1 MTDKKAIE
9 VLKKML
15 AKKPLTPEERE
26 AVLTAI
32 GVLGWTLIA
41 ENRIK
46 KLGKSRR
53 EKMER
58 EMKI

>member
-15 AKKPLTPEERE
+15 NKKSLTPMERE

-46 KLGKSRR
+46 KLGKARR
-53 EKMER
+53 EKLER
-58 EMKI
+58 GMRD